1 MPDLE
6 WKERLWGLAGRAAYD
21 CCVGSGELTLRLVPL
36 RDAEG
41 YRIAVLSQDRGST
54 LYCSNL
60 TFPLAEAKQAA
71 IHAGIRAAREQA
83 VMYTRIAEFLA
94 KHRNYHA

>member
-6 WKERLWGLAGRAAYD
+6 WKERLWGITGRTAYE
-21 CCVGSGELTLRLVPL
+21 CSVGRDELMLRLVPL
-36 RDAEG
+36 KDAEG
-41 YRIAVLSQDRGST
+41 YHVAVLSQARGST

-71 IHAGIRAAREQA
+71 IHAGIRAARKQV
-83 VMYTRIAEFLA
+83 VMYTRIAEVLA

>member
-6 WKERLWGLAGRAAYD
+6 WKERLWGLTGREAYE
-21 CCVGSGELTLRLVPL
+21 CCLGRDQLILRLVPL

-41 YRIAVLSQDRGST
+41 YRVAVLSQDRCST

-71 IHAGIRAAREQA
+71 IHAGIRAARKQV
-83 VMYTRIAEFLA
+83 VMYTRIAEFLT